1 MRNVISGKF
10 AWELFE
16 TTGNIESYLLY
27 REFDSHNTRIEDD
40 EKYTDN
46 SAGAENL

>member
-27 REFDSHNTRIEDD
+27 REFDSYDTRIEDD
-40 EKYTDN
+40 EKHTDN
-46 SAGAENL
+46 SS